1 MASAFHQR
9 DMSRVQLGESAS
21 PKQIGGKATYHDF
34 SQTPQNVLVWCT
46 GYDFFFLHKNLLSLR
61 SQFVVLANRRQKL
74 EDQNEILKKEKDLKD
89 QNGNNPKR

>member
-9 DMSRVQLGESAS
+9 DMSRVQLCESAS

-46 GYDFFFLHKNLLSLR
+46 GYDFFFFYIK
-61 SQFVVLANRRQKL
+61 
-74 EDQNEILKKEKDLKD
+74 IY
-89 QNGNNPKR
+89 